1 MTIKL
6 KQSTASQEIPL
17 GYFVDSTDGN
27 TEKTALTNTVV
38 WSLTIVPLAKVIT
51 LSGTIGFAVTLTG
64 TANVTGQV
72 VGGQ

>member
-27 TEKTALTNTVV
+27 TEKTALTI
-38 WSLTIVPLAKVIT
+38 TI
-51 LSGTIGFAVTLTG
+51 LSGHQCKTCNCRPPFRG
-64 TANVTGQV
+64 
-72 VGGQ
+72 